1 MSNLPI
7 SGLAAGAAVS
17 ATDVVPNVQ
26 TTGVGPVQTTAAQ
39 LKTFMS
45 ASPYFT
51 GNVGVGTS
59 SPCLLYTSPSPRD

>member
-7 SGLAAGAAVS
+7 SGLAAGTSVS

-45 ASPYFT
+45 ASPYFKYE
-51 GNVGVGTS
+51 S
-59 SPCLLYTSPSPRD
+59 S